1 MFEDNDRIQ
10 EFFFVLGNKLEELDK
25 KQWYTLLTAVVL
37 VIPLFFILRFGFYQ
51 AFFSGYEG
59 PEITHVPIIPEPLQ
73 IVDKGIF
80 KLNSDTYSG
89 YVKIRNINLDR
100 GVPEQEYL
108 AEFETAG
115 GTVVSRMSGKTF
127 VLPAQDKL
135 LVFTRFTVDRE
146 PSELNFSL
154 SDSRFIYESSLPP
167 IITEVQRVQME
178 GLSSEFAV
186 SAVIK
191 NLSPFVIS
199 QIYLPVVLYNS
210 QNEIVGVNSTNIN
223 DVRSLESRSFR
234 VVWPNAVAG
243 AVRAEIRPEINIFDR
258 KIINTESGQSQFDD
272 LPEVNTRGY

>member
-10 EFFFVLGNKLEELDK
+10 EFFFVLGNKLEDLNK
-25 KQWYTLLTAVVL
+25 KQWYTFLAAVVL

-51 AFFSGYEG
+51 VFYSGYEG

-80 KLNSDTYSG
+80 KLNDDTYSG
-89 YVKIRNINLDR
+89 FVKIRNINLDR
-100 GVPEQEYL
+100 GVPEQEYR
-108 AEFETAG
+108 AEFKTTG
-115 GTVVSRMSGKTF
+115 GTVVGKMSGKTF

-146 PSELNFSL
+146 PNELNFSL
-154 SDSRFIYESSLPP
+154 SDSRFIYEPNLPT

-178 GLSSEFAV
+178 DSSSEFAV

-191 NLSPFVIS
+191 NKSPFVIS
-199 QIYLPVVLYNS
+199 QVFLPVVLYNS

-272 LPEVNTRGY
+272 LPEVNTRGF